1 MSSRPPVDL
10 EEARR
15 RLRELGYLDGRVERY
30 VFARAFEGRGGILL
44 PAAALSALGAA
55 VACVCAVAAA
65 EPDFLRP
72 AGSPA
77 ILLLHLLA
85 AFLLPSAALAA
96 LLGGI
101 ADRTRTPAAG
111 ATVCAAATA
120 GGIFFLWIA
129 GTYGLARGLPG
140 AALLW
145 GLPVAIA
152 ALAAARSVRS
162 GFLARAY
169 ARTRVLPGRRRRGVL
184 AGVAAAGLAIAAAVF
199 ASRPEPGVPPP
210 LHVSPRRDRILV
222 VAVDGIPDASED
234 GAFPEALRAFF
245 SQAASG
251 WWRQERSSSPP
262 ELWSTIATGVPGKRH
277 GVRALEWVRPA
288 GSPTSLRAPLG
299 TRWYLR
305 GVGPAL
311 SLVSSAPVS
320 AADRRSLAF
329 WEVAAAAG
337 LPTSAIGWWASGPW
351 PGAFVVDNR
360 QVVARASSGE
370 EADTAALA
378 ELSRRRA
385 DSISTVYLPG
395 PDILRGDSPRRASEI
410 RRVAAYLAGEAS
422 RARAGETVLVVVTG
436 DSHGRPG
443 AIGRAAVFDGRPPA
457 VLSIRAV
464 DVAPSIL
471 ARAGVPAA
479 LDLSGR
485 PVPALFR
492 EGSLESLSVET
503 YGPRGE
509 PRGARPAT
517 SDRDYLKKL
526 KSLGYLN

>member
-1 MSSRPPVDL
+1 MSSKPPVDL
-10 EEARR
+10 DEARR

-65 EPDFLRP
+65 EPDFPRLP
-72 AGSPA
+72 AAPA
-77 ILLLHLLA
+77 VLLLHLLA
-85 AFLLPSAALAA
+85 AFLLPAAALTI

-101 ADRTRTPAAG
+101 ADRTRAPAAG
-111 ATVCAAATA
+111 ATACAAATA
-120 GGIFFLWIA
+120 GAIFFLWIA
-129 GTYGLARGLPG
+129 GAYGLARGLPG
-140 AALLW
+140 AALFW

-152 ALAAARSVRS
+152 ALLAARSVRA

-169 ARTRVLPGRRRRGVL
+169 AHSRVLPGRRRRGVL
-184 AGVAAAGLAIAAAVF
+184 AGVAAAGLAVAAAVF
-199 ASRPEPGVPPP
+199 ASRPEPGAPPP

-222 VAVDGIPDASED
+222 VAVDGIPDASENA
-234 GAFPEALRAFF
+234 AFPEALRALF
-245 SQAASG
+245 SGAASG
-251 WWRQERSSSPP
+251 WWRQERSSPP
-262 ELWSTIATGVPGKRH
+262 ELWTTIATGVPGKRH
-277 GVRALEWVRPA
+277 GVRALERVRPA
-288 GSPTSLRAPLG
+288 GSPTALRAPLG

-311 SLVSSAPVS
+311 ALVSSAPVS

-337 LPTSAIGWWASGPW
+337 LPAWAIGWWASGSW
-351 PGAFVVDNR
+351 PGAFVMDNR
-360 QVVARASSGE
+360 QVLARASSGE
-370 EADTAALA
+370 EADTAGLD
-378 ELSRRRA
+378 ELSRRRT

-395 PDILRGDSPRRASEI
+395 PDILRGDPPRRAREI

-422 RARAGETVLVVVTG
+422 RARAGETVLVVVSG
-436 DSHGRPG
+436 DSHGPPG
-443 AIGRAAVFDGRPPA
+443 AIGRAAVFDGRPHA

-503 YGPRGE
+503 YGPHGE

-517 SDRDYLKKL
+517 SDRDYLRKL

>member
-1 MSSRPPVDL
+1 VSSGPPVDL
-10 EEARR
+10 DEARR

-44 PAAALSALGAA
+44 PAAAFSALGAA
-55 VACVCAVAAA
+55 VACVCAVAAS
-65 EPDFLRP
+65 EPDFLRLA
-72 AGSPA
+72 AGPA

-85 AFLLPSAALAA
+85 AFLFPCAALAA
-96 LLGGI
+96 LLGAI

-111 ATVCAAATA
+111 AIACAAATA

-129 GTYGLARGLPG
+129 GAYGLARRLPG

-145 GLPVAIA
+145 GLPVAFV
-152 ALAAARSVRS
+152 ALVAARSVRS

-169 ARTRVLPGRRRRGVL
+169 AHSRVLPGRRRRGVL
-184 AGVAAAGLAIAAAVF
+184 AGVAAAGLAVAAAVF
-199 ASRPEPGVPPP
+199 ASRPEPGAPPS

-222 VAVDGIPDASED
+222 VAVDGIPDASAD
-234 GAFPEALRAFF
+234 AAFPADLRALF
-245 SQAASG
+245 SGAASG
-251 WWRQERSSSPP
+251 WWRQERSSPP
-262 ELWSTIATGVPGKRH
+262 ELWTTIATGAPSERH
-277 GVRALEWVRPA
+277 GVRALERVRPA
-288 GSPTSLRAPLG
+288 GSPTALRAPLG

-311 SLVSSAPVS
+311 ALASSAPVS

-337 LPTSAIGWWASGPW
+337 LPASAIGWWASGPW

-360 QVVARASSGE
+360 QVLARASSGE
-370 EADTAALA
+370 EADRAALD

-395 PDILRGDSPRRASEI
+395 PDILRGDPARRAGEI
-410 RRVAAYLAGEAS
+410 RRVAAYLATEAS
-422 RARAGETVLVVVTG
+422 RVQPGDTVLVVVTG
-436 DSHGRPG
+436 DSHGSPG

-503 YGPRGE
+503 YGPRAE
-509 PRGARPAT
+509 PRGAGTAT